1 MGSESPEVI
10 EQQMQETRESLT
22 QKVAALETQVLGTI
36 TTASEAVTNIVETVK
51 TVVPETIH
59 SVKDTVSESVNA
71 VKEQVASTF
80 DLSAHTRNNPWA
92 MVGGACAAG
101 FLVGLLLPRREP
113 ALGTAPGYGQQAR
126 GTAPQP
132 AYAPQAPST
141 VAGIAAGLSHMKMPG
156 WLDNMLQPLLDRAGQ
171 ELRRL
176 GEEAIATASAQ
187 VKHAIDDGIP
197 RLVNKVGL
205 TADDTATAAGPM
217 GERARFDR
225 PPTM

>member
-22 QKVAALETQVLGTI
+22 QKVAALENQVLGTI

-51 TVVPETIH
+51 TVVPETLH

-71 VKEQVASTF
+71 VKEQVASTV
-80 DLSAHTRNNPWA
+80 DLSTHTRNHPWG
-92 MVGGACAAG
+92 MVGGAAAAG
-101 FLVGLLLPRREP
+101 FLIGVLLPRREQS
-113 ALGTAPGYGQQAR
+113 LGTAPGYGVQAR

-132 AYAPQAPST
+132 AYAPQPAAAPGWS
-141 VAGIAAGLSHMKMPG
+141 MPG
-156 WLDNMLQPLLDRAGQ
+156 WLDNMLQPLLERAGQ

-187 VKHAIDDGIP
+187 ARCAIEDGIP
-197 RLVNKVGL
+197 RLVNKVTGD
-205 TADDTATAAGPM
+205 AAAAGPV